1 MSLESL
7 LNTKQKIKNFF
18 NNVASRPKTYTA
30 KFLATTLLTANMLTA
45 IAQDPITISG
55 RVTNNP
61 HGA

>member
-18 NNVASRPKTYTA
+18 SNVASRPKTYTA
-30 KFLATTLLTANMLTA
+30 KFLATTLLAANMLTA
-45 IAQDPITISG
+45 TAQDPITISG

-61 HGA
+61 